1 MATTFSANRSALF
14 FLFSSFF
21 FRPTIDPEEIET
33 DSFYFSFSFFYL
45 FLVLLVLLFL
55 VFLFCFFFIFNA
67 CGKYFFVQTL
77 SIVADSVS
85 VVLGGG
91 GASLRGADWPISFLF
106 FFGISFFLFG
116 PNIHCR
122 LLRDL
127 FSLSVRGFRFFLA
140 LFWPFLGVHHPTRYP
155 LLLHFLFLF
164 LLFVLFFIFYFLAG
178 TSKTRHRPV
187 HICRTFQVKK
197 LKNKQ

>member
-33 DSFYFSFSFFYL
+33 DSFYFSFPFFFL
-45 FLVLLVLLFL
+45 FLLILLLLL
-55 VFLFCFFFIFNA
+55 VFLFSFFLFSTFVANIFL
-67 CGKYFFVQTL
+67 CKPFRLLQTPFR
-77 SIVADSVS
+77 SFW
-85 VVLGGG
+85 GG

-127 FSLSVRGFRFFLA
+127 FSLSVRGFRFFFGAFLA
-140 LFWPFLGVHHPTRYP
+140 FFGGPPPHQVPPPPP
-155 LLLHFLFLF
+155 LSFSFS
-164 LLFVLFFIFYFLAG
+164 FVCFIFYFLFFG
-178 TSKTRHRPV
+178 RN
-187 HICRTFQVKK
+187 
-197 LKNKQ
+197 LKNPTPARPYLPDVSGKKIKK

>member
-85 VVLGGG
+85 VVLGG
-91 GASLRGADWPISFLF
+91 RGQFARRRLADFISIFFWYFLF
-106 FFGISFFLFG
+106 SFWSQHPLSPIKGFIFTFGARISLFFGA
-116 PNIHCR
+116 
-122 LLRDL
+122 
-127 FSLSVRGFRFFLA
+127 FLA
-140 LFWPFLGVHHPTRYP
+140 FFGGPPPHQVPPPPP
-155 LLLHFLFLF
+155 LSFSFS
-164 LLFVLFFIFYFLAG
+164 FVCFIFYFLFFG
-178 TSKTRHRPV
+178 RN
-187 HICRTFQVKK
+187 
-197 LKNKQ
+197 LKNPTPARPYLPDVSGKKIKK

>member
-45 FLVLLVLLFL
+45 FLVLLLLLFL
-55 VFLFCFFFIFNA
+55 VFLFSFFFIFYV

-85 VVLGGG
+85 VVLGG
-91 GASLRGADWPISFLF
+91 RGQFARRRLADFISI

>member
-45 FLVLLVLLFL
+45 FLVLLLLLFL
-55 VFLFCFFFIFNA
+55 VFLFSFFFIFYV

-85 VVLGGG
+85 VVLGG
-91 GASLRGADWPISFLF
+91 RGQFARRRLADFISI

-127 FSLSVRGFRFFLA
+127 FSLSVRGFRFFFCAFLA
-140 LFWPFLGVHHPTRYP
+140 FFGGPPPHQVPPPPP
-155 LLLHFLFLF
+155 LSFSFS
-164 LLFVLFFIFYFLAG
+164 FVCFIFYFLFFG
-178 TSKTRHRPV
+178 RN
-187 HICRTFQVKK
+187 
-197 LKNKQ
+197 LKNPTPARPYLPDVSGKKIKK